1 MLINVRKHP
10 RRSVTLDNDADHLMA
25 FNFTIENG
33 SQGAPCDFLVF
44 TVSLELKSVII
55 K

>member
-10 RRSVTLDNDADHLMA
+10 RRSVTLDNDADHLMT
-25 FNFTIENG
+25 FNFAIENG
-33 SQGAPCDFLVF
+33 SQGAPCDLVF
-44 TVSLELKSVII
+44 TISLELKSVII